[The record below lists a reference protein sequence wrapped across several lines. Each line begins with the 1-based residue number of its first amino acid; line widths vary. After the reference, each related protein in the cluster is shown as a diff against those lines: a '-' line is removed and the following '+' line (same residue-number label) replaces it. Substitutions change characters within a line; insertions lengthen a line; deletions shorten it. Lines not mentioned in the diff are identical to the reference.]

1 MGDPGGGDSVFPS
14 LKASGSSATG
24 PSAGATASSHSGAAG
39 GSLCSPGNA
48 ASKTATVFSSP
59 STGGGTLSSLP
70 AASGNTSGL
79 GTVENGQNSGE
90 EGNPGKAPLSGSP
103 TAGSVSCSGAP
114 PSEGDGAGSSLR
126 APSSQTTS
134 AGNVENGA
142 KSGSPGGSGP
152 PGGAGGAPL
161 SQAQQLLALAGK
173 PAQDFEAEVN
183 SCFQKMYSG
192 IYSVDMVVAL
202 LQRLS
207 QAPPGSRDSS
217 LFVSMI
223 RTLFFECRHFPK
235 YPPHELALTAELFG
249 QLIHRHVLI
258 NSGNSLMIA
267 LRCVLEAIRKGPT
280 SKMFVFGIA
289 ALEQFLDRIFL
300 FPQFLVAL
308 ASLAELQQ
316 QHPHYAHYAQSVLLL
331 IPEKYHSLV
340 VLDPRIAASL
350 PPMPD
355 LPPVVGVAA
364 ATRQAA
370 GATGVGE
377 VAQTSE
383 PPSASSSSV
392 MSAMLPPPHALQHPV
407 AASIQQQLQAAA
419 AKVMNLS
426 SLSPGQPAGP
436 GGGSSAGAA
445 AFGAG
450 NNSLHGLPH
459 STSLIQ
465 GTPALPNPP
474 LGASPSQGGSGA
486 PGSLP
491 GIAAHTSLPGTTSGN
506 GAAAGNKGA
515 LGALAGNAAAA
526 SISSHTGALGGV
538 LGAGALLQGVGLG
551 QVEGLMNDQDITA
564 KLEQPPQWLADQV
577 IAVCNSVCE
586 GNLDDKAESLKE
598 VLTEE
603 HVPWL
608 TYYVVKSRAAK
619 EPNLHGIFVLFIE
632 KLKLPGLW
640 DAVINMTYDCIHVLL
655 KYVDEAKESSS
666 YRTLLKNLGLWLGSI
681 TLARNRPLKSKR
693 MDLKQLLFT
702 GYEQGHLVAVLPLVC
717 KILEGIKTS
726 KLFKPPNPWTVAVM
740 SLLAEIHLQPN
751 IRTNLVFEVEVLF
764 KHLHLNVMEY
774 HNRTEHL
781 TKRSPP
787 PGSADFVVRAT
798 AATGVA
804 PATAAG
810 AHLGTAGTGVPGGPQ
825 GTAAGAAGRPGGAAA
840 GGVPGAVRAPGAMVG
855 RLPGA
860 SGLSLNAVAAAA
872 ALGLGP
878 SGGAGSGADPSSSR
892 LGVQHR
898 RGLQGL
904 GPGGPGQLDASSGA
918 HGRLMEAAAAV
929 ASAAAGMGRPG
940 GASGAGV
947 SLGGAPQAGVGSGPA
962 VPGVGLQQG
971 PGGSGG
977 SAQNAAAVAAA
988 GMGMLQNPS
997 QGEGGAGPSPEG
1009 LEIGGHLRVGSDD
1022 GAGGVLALGGGRD
1035 SHLLS
1040 VGEPGSSGAGLM
1052 GTAGGGSA
1060 ASPFGAGAGVMGGP
1074 GAGGYGGM
1082 GQHAGGPPSAH
1093 PASWSSS
1100 LFQGGGGV
1108 MTPPPPHYPHG
1119 ALLPLLG
1126 SLGASGG
1133 ADQQGSN
1140 VGSSGVFHPDRLL
1153 QNLSQSVVIS
1163 PSIALLCIQ
1172 PNLRPLVPL
1181 AVDRAIREIISAVV
1195 ERSVT
1200 ISCVTTRELVC
1211 KDFCMESEESL
1222 VKRAAHLMV
1231 ASLAGSLALV
1241 TCREPLRVSLSQNL
1255 RQLLQPAASS
1265 DCNDQVLIEQVV
1277 QIVSA
1282 DNLELGCSLIEQAVV
1297 EKVLRDIEQ
1306 TMQPA
1311 LLIRRQAR
1319 ERGIPFVDTNY
1330 INSSRW
1336 TVNLPE
1342 AVKLRPVLNNRQLQ
1356 VYKDFLS
1363 IGPLKKMQQDAGHSS
1378 GMTPMSGSGGL
1389 HSTQTGAGHVGPGS
1403 LGAPSGASPGHLQG
1417 AGGASSSVGS
1427 VQMGLGGLGANS
1439 ATPGLGGNS
1448 ASHGLGSSGAV
1459 PGPHSHQLGA
1469 GVMGMSDAGPS
1480 GAFQGLPGNQL
1491 GRNLLGPNNGTSF
1504 LGRENLQH
1512 LAQQQAQVSHA
1523 ARLLGQ
1529 QQGNKLLAS
1538 FGHTQGAGLH
1548 LQMGNASAG
1557 PGGPLGGAGGATAG
1571 NANAS
1576 GLHSAGDRA
1585 LGSPAA
1591 GTASANLGCGVRE
1604 PVMVQPMGDAHLST
1618 VMARLEDCLVQLRD
1632 VVRDIFTCPPIVPT
1646 PSTIDTYSTPAG
1658 SQACALP
1665 VPHCATPVLTV
1676 FACLPSNH
1684 EVFQLILAVSAI
1696 AGSCPRVEEVA
1707 PTLAHKLIKS
1717 VFEGASLAASRTSH
1731 NAIRGIDPT
1740 GLYMEVFFAVLAALR
1755 RQSDVV
1761 SKLAGEVLSISC
1773 SSATIPPKKSNT
1785 TVAAGLVR
1793 YRLVSLAAF
1802 DLVLA
1807 NHLDNGRNVA
1817 VLEFILALLKTLLDQ
1832 RAITPADL
1840 PTTFKTLAE
1849 APATTLPAKLVQLK
1863 GWQPLPMAEARTKLV
1878 EAFREE
1884 EEDRKKNPRERLT
1897 TMTELMESYYSVNP
1911 VRVRS
1916 LPCLPAIPQ
1925 KDHQLITMI
1934 FGEWLRFCACVS
1946 PFGGQGSER
1955 GASALAGQGGAGN
1968 ASGGFGNTDGASLLR
1983 ATFFQRVSHQ
1993 GLLRMDE
2000 DTDRFFAVCVEQ
2012 AVACSLRFRE
2022 DSKSAEATVGA
2033 ADAVDAGES
2042 AGTKNAEESADARD
2056 SSGAEPGK
2064 KDEEAEGEGERAE
2077 EACEKEG
2084 RAAEKGGRL
2093 SGAAADTEDASK
2105 SGKGAKSPLPSAGKH
2120 EAKSEGEEA
2129 HSSAA
2134 TGTESS
2140 QDAPSRATG
2149 GRRPS
2154 GASSLIL
2161 EYDASTVSAE
2171 SLAAMQTPPDESE
2184 PLLDV
2189 APLDAVA
2196 KMIVGMMRLVDPVQ
2210 ISPVMILQRALGI
2223 ICRHIH
2229 MEAERLGP
2237 AFTQRPYYRL
2247 LLAIL
2252 LEITSP
2258 AGKDATGGGD
2268 GKAVLGG
2275 GVSESQVL
2283 PSLLSFAE
2291 HLVLLNPMRVPA
2303 FAFAWLG
2310 LVGHRAFMP
2319 RLLKSGRGWACLHR
2333 LLLLH
2338 LEFLQPLLRNLA
2350 LSDSI
2355 RLLYKGALR
2364 ILLVLLHDFPEFLCE
2379 YHFSFCDVLPLNCVQ
2394 LRNVVLS
2401 AFPRNMK
2408 LPDPFLPNLKVD
2420 LLADIKTVPRILSSF
2435 TVTLLQ
2441 KGLKKDIDTFWRT
2454 RDATL
2459 LSVMRSKLLLDRD
2472 SALQIGTKYDVPLL
2486 NAFLLYVG
2494 TAVPEKVGTGSDRP
2508 ALIMDAML
2516 GIASLGG
2523 ASGGRTGELSPSL
2536 EILLYMAKELDM
2548 EGRYL
2553 LMSAIANHLRY
2564 PNAHTH
2570 YFSCVLLWLFGES
2583 REELIQEQI
2592 TRVLLERLIVHRPHP
2607 WGLLITFI
2615 ELIKN
2620 PRFNFWSCSFV
2631 SAAPEV
2637 EKLFQSVA
2645 HTCLGQSGAQ
2655 QLQQQRRR

>member
-1 MGDPGGGDSVFPS
+1 MGDPGRGDGSFPS
-14 LKASGSSATG
+14 LKASAASAAAPSAGGNSAGSHVGPGGTSSATSG
-24 PSAGATASSHSGAAG
+24 GASAGGVPSTSPTGSNSGVVNAELQSSSNQGGGGAEEGGNCGGGKPAGAAG
-39 GSLCSPGNA
+39 S
-48 ASKTATVFSSP
+48 ATTGGSSP
-59 STGGGTLSSLP
+59 AGL
-70 AASGNTSGL
+70 AAGD
-79 GTVENGQNSGE
+79 
-90 EGNPGKAPLSGSP
+90 
-103 TAGSVSCSGAP
+103 
-114 PSEGDGAGSSLR
+114 GDGAAAALR
-126 APSSQTTS
+126 GLSSQPAENS
-134 AGNVENGA
+134 EAGGGA
-142 KSGSPGGSGP
+142 KGAGQGAN
-152 PGGAGGAPL
+152 GGAGAASL
-161 SQAQQLLALAGK
+161 SQAQQLAQGNK

-207 QAPPGSRDSS
+207 QAPPGSRDSG

-249 QLIHRHVLI
+249 QLIHHHVLI
-258 NSGNSLMIA
+258 NSGNSILIA
-267 LRCVLEAIRKGPT
+267 LRCVLEAIRKGPS

-308 ASLAELQQ
+308 ASLTELQE
-316 QHPHYAHYAQSVLLL
+316 QHPHYAHYAQSVLHL
-331 IPEKYHSLV
+331 IPEKFHSLV
-340 VLDPRIAASL
+340 VLDPRLAASL
-350 PPMPD
+350 PPMPEP
-355 LPPVVGVAA
+355 PPVVGVTAA
-364 ATRQAA
+364 ARQAA
-370 GATGVGE
+370 SGGQASGPAGGAAAGGGRG
-377 VAQTSE
+377 AFGAGGNTS
-383 PPSASSSSV
+383 
-392 MSAMLPPPHALQHPV
+392 LPHALSHSPPP
-407 AASIQQQLQAAA
+407 ASLLQGSSALPSPP
-419 AKVMNLS
+419 LS
-426 SLSPGQPAGP
+426 GSPSPQGTTGGASAL
-436 GGGSSAGAA
+436 GGSSAG
-445 AFGAG
+445 GASG
-450 NNSLHGLPH
+450 PSKASLG
-459 STSLIQ
+459 
-465 GTPALPNPP
+465 G
-474 LGASPSQGGSGA
+474 LGAAS
-486 PGSLP
+486 
-491 GIAAHTSLPGTTSGN
+491 
-506 GAAAGNKGA
+506 
-515 LGALAGNAAAA
+515 AGNAILAG
-526 SISSHTGALGGV
+526 SHGGGAGAV

-551 QVEGLMNDQDITA
+551 QVEGLMNDPDITA
-564 KLEQPPQWLADQV
+564 KLEQPPQWVADQV
-577 IAVCNSVCE
+577 IAACNSVCE
-586 GNLDDKAESLKE
+586 GNVDDKVESLKD

-603 HVPWL
+603 HAPWL
-608 TYYVVKSRAAK
+608 TYYIVKSRAAK
-619 EPNLHGIFVLFIE
+619 EPNLHSIFVLFLE

-640 DAVINMTYDCIHVLL
+640 EAVINMTYNCIHVLL

-693 MDLKQLLFT
+693 MDLKQLLFA

-717 KILEGIKTS
+717 KIMEGIKAS
-726 KLFKPPNPWTVAVM
+726 KLFKPPNPWTTAVM

-787 PGSADFVVRAT
+787 PGSADFVVRAST
-798 AATGVA
+798 ATGA
-804 PATAAG
+804 TPATAACG
-810 AHLGTAGTGVPGGPQ
+810 PLGTAGPGIPPGGTPQGATSATGTSGRPGAGVGSGGVPGGV
-825 GTAAGAAGRPGGAAA
+825 RSS
-840 GGVPGAVRAPGAMVG
+840 PGALVG
-855 RLPGA
+855 RLPGG
-860 SGLSLNAVAAAA
+860 SQGLSLNTAAAAA
-872 ALGLGP
+872 ALGLGG
-878 SGGAGSGADPSSSR
+878 SAGAGGPGAGGDPSSSP
-892 LGVQHR
+892 LGVQHQ

-904 GPGGPGQLDASSGA
+904 GPGGLGQLDGASGA

-929 ASAAAGMGRPG
+929 ASAAAAAAGMGRPG
-940 GASGAGV
+940 GTPPQPG
-947 SLGGAPQAGVGSGPA
+947 GGAGPA
-962 VPGVGLQQG
+962 VPGIGLQQG
-971 PGGSGG
+971 PGGQGG
-977 SAQNAAAVAAA
+977 AA
-988 GMGMLQNPS
+988 GLGMLQG
-997 QGEGGAGPSPEG
+997 QGDGPGGPSPDG
-1009 LEIGGHLRVGSDD
+1009 LEP
-1022 GAGGVLALGGGRD
+1022 
-1035 SHLLS
+1035 SH
-1040 VGEPGSSGAGLM
+1040 
-1052 GTAGGGSA
+1052 
-1060 ASPFGAGAGVMGGP
+1060 
-1074 GAGGYGGM
+1074 
-1082 GQHAGGPPSAH
+1082 PS
-1093 PASWSSS
+1093 SWSSS
-1100 LFQGGGGV
+1100 LLQGAGGGV
-1108 MTPPPPHYPHG
+1108 APPSHHPHR

-1126 SLGASGG
+1126 ALGASGG
-1133 ADQQGSN
+1133 TDQT
-1140 VGSSGVFHPDRLL
+1140 SSVSSASILQPDRLL
-1153 QNLSQSVVIS
+1153 QNLSQNVIIS
-1163 PSIALLCIQ
+1163 PSIALLSIQ

-1255 RQLLQPAASS
+1255 RQLLQPAAGS

-1311 LLIRRQAR
+1311 LAIRRQAR
-1319 ERGIPFVDTNY
+1319 ERGVPFVDTNY

-1336 TVNLPE
+1336 TLNLPE
-1342 AVKLRPVLNNRQLQ
+1342 PLKLRHVLNNRQLQ
-1356 VYKDFLS
+1356 VYKDFLNL
-1363 IGPLKKMQQDAGHSS
+1363 GPLKKLHQESAAHNSNMP
-1378 GMTPMSGSGGL
+1378 PMSG
-1389 HSTQTGAGHVGPGS
+1389 GAGGPHAGLVGPSGAHGGPSSPGLLQGGGAGSAQMGS
-1403 LGAPSGASPGHLQG
+1403 LGPNSA
-1417 AGGASSSVGS
+1417 GS
-1427 VQMGLGGLGANS
+1427 VI
-1439 ATPGLGGNS
+1439 GGNP
-1448 ASHGLGSSGAV
+1448 SSLP
-1459 PGPHSHQLGA
+1459 PGPHSHPLGGGMA
-1469 GVMGMSDAGPS
+1469 GGAAALMVGMGEGGGPS
-1480 GAFQGLPGNQL
+1480 GGASQGLPG
-1491 GRNLLGPNNGTSF
+1491 RTMGPNSGASS
-1504 LGRENLQH
+1504 LIGRESLLQQH
-1512 LAQQQAQVSHA
+1512 LAQQQAQASQHA

-1538 FGHTQGAGLH
+1538 FAGHAQGGGGGVHPQGGSNAG
-1548 LQMGNASAG
+1548 SG
-1557 PGGPLGGAGGATAG
+1557 PQGGPLVGLGGGGTGNLNAGLLASHHAAEGGARAGTGPAGGAAPAT
-1571 NANAS
+1571 
-1576 GLHSAGDRA
+1576 GL
-1585 LGSPAA
+1585 
-1591 GTASANLGCGVRE
+1591 GVRE
-1604 PVMVQPMGDAHLST
+1604 PIAVQPMGDAPLST

-1646 PSTIDTYSTPAG
+1646 PSTVDSYSTPAG
-1658 SQACALP
+1658 SQVYALP

-1696 AGSCPRVEEVA
+1696 AGSCPRVEELA

-1717 VFEGASLAASRTSH
+1717 VFEGASLAANRTSH

-1740 GLYMEVFFAVLAALR
+1740 GLYMEVFFAVLAALGC
-1755 RQSDVV
+1755 QSDVV

-1832 RAITPADL
+1832 KAITPDDL
-1840 PTTFKTLAE
+1840 PTTFKMLTE
-1849 APATTLPAKLVQLK
+1849 ASATTLPAKLVQLK
-1863 GWQPLPMAEARTKLV
+1863 GWQPLPLAEARTKLM
-1878 EAFREE
+1878 EAFREDQE
-1884 EEDRKKNPRERLT
+1884 ERKNHPRERVT
-1897 TMTELMESYYSVNP
+1897 TMTELMDTYYSANP
-1911 VRVRS
+1911 VCVRS
-1916 LPCLPAIPQ
+1916 LPRLPAVPA
-1925 KDHQLITMI
+1925 KERQLIATI
-1934 FGEWLRFCACVS
+1934 FSEWLRFCACVS
-1946 PFGGQGSER
+1946 PS
-1955 GASALAGQGGAGN
+1955 SLGGAG
-1968 ASGGFGNTDGASLLR
+1968 AADRLSGLAQGAGGVSGFGSTDSASLLR

-2000 DTDRFFAVCVEQ
+2000 DTDRFFAVCVEE
-2012 AVACSLRFRE
+2012 AVARSLRFRDDKPE
-2022 DSKSAEATVGA
+2022 AAGEGPSAGGEGANEASDEAEGRKTEEGSKAEQEGRTTDGKKGNDEQDAKA
-2033 ADAVDAGES
+2033 EKAVD
-2042 AGTKNAEESADARD
+2042 
-2056 SSGAEPGK
+2056 K
-2064 KDEEAEGEGERAE
+2064 KDE
-2077 EACEKEG
+2077 G
-2084 RAAEKGGRL
+2084 RSAEKGRRRF
-2093 SGAAADTEDASK
+2093 SGAAEDDA
-2105 SGKGAKSPLPSAGKH
+2105 AKAGKDKKAAAT
-2120 EAKSEGEEA
+2120 AKSEEAKNSEDGAKESEPEGSSNEETA
-2129 HSSAA
+2129 DKSSCR
-2134 TGTESS
+2134 SS
-2140 QDAPSRATG
+2140 TVT
-2149 GRRPS
+2149 
-2154 GASSLIL
+2154 SSPIL
-2161 EYDASTVSAE
+2161 EYDASTVTPE
-2171 SLAAMQTPPDESE
+2171 FLTAMQTPPEDTE

-2196 KMIVGMMRLVDPVQ
+2196 KMIVGMMTLVDPVQ

-2229 MEAERLGP
+2229 MEAERLGS
-2237 AFTQRPYYRL
+2237 AFNQRPYYRL
-2247 LLAIL
+2247 LLVIL
-2252 LEITSP
+2252 LEITSSAP
-2258 AGKDATGGGD
+2258 SQGGKAGAGGAFGSPGSAGGAGLGAGGPNASCGNSSD
-2268 GKAVLGG
+2268 GKTLLGGG
-2275 GVSESQVL
+2275 GVSETQL
-2283 PSLLSFAE
+2283 LHSLLSFAE
-2291 HLVLLNPMRVPA
+2291 HLALLSPTRVPA

-2310 LVGHRAFMP
+2310 LVGHRVFMP

-2338 LEFLQPLLRNLA
+2338 FEFLHPFLRNAA
-2350 LSDSI
+2350 LTDSI

-2364 ILLVLLHDFPEFLCE
+2364 ILLVLLHDFPEFLCD

-2441 KGLKKDIDTFWRT
+2441 KGLKKDVDTFWQT
-2454 RDATL
+2454 RDASL
-2459 LSVMRSKLLLDRD
+2459 LPLMRSKLLLDRED
-2472 SALQIGTKYDVPLL
+2472 AVRIGTKYDVPLL

-2494 TAVPEKVGTGSDRP
+2494 TGVPERVGGGASGSDGP
-2508 ALIMDAML
+2508 GLIMDAML
-2516 GIASLGG
+2516 GIGGLGGGVGG
-2523 ASGGRTGELSPSL
+2523 ASAGARRPGGELSPSL
-2536 EILLYMAKELDM
+2536 DILLYMSKELDM

-2553 LMSAIANHLRY
+2553 LMSAVANHLRY

-2620 PRFNFWSCSFV
+2620 PRFSFWNCSFV

>member
-14 LKASGSSATG
+14 LKATGSSATG
-24 PSAGATASSHSGAAG
+24 PSTGTSSHSGAG
-39 GSLCSPGNA
+39 GSTSGNA
-48 ASKTATVFSSP
+48 VSASATSFAGS
-59 STGGGTLSSLP
+59 STGTGASLG
-70 AASGNTSGL
+70 SGSATNNNSGL
-79 GTVENGQNSGE
+79 GTEHNAQNGE
-90 EGNPGKAPLSGSP
+90 EGTSGKAPMTGSP
-103 TAGSVSCSGAP
+103 TAGGVSCSAASAGEA
-114 PSEGDGAGSSLR
+114 DGVSLR
-126 APSSQTTS
+126 GPPAQATS
-134 AGNVENGA
+134 ATGNENGA
-142 KSGSPGGSGP
+142 KNGP
-152 PGGAGGAPL
+152 PGGGAAGAPV
-161 SQAQQLLALAGK
+161 SQAQQLLAVAGK

-308 ASLAELQQ
+308 ASLSELQQ
-316 QHPHYAHYAQSVLLL
+316 QHPHYTHYAQSVLLL

-364 ATRQAA
+364 AARQAA
-370 GATGVGE
+370 GTGIGE
-377 VAQTSE
+377 VTQTSE
-383 PPSASSSSV
+383 PPSGSSIST
-392 MSAMLPPPHALQHPV
+392 MLPPPHGLQHPV
-407 AASIQQQLQAAA
+407 TASIQQQLAAA
-419 AKVMNLS
+419 AKMMNLS
-426 SLSPGQPAGP
+426 SSPPAAP
-436 GGGSSAGAA
+436 GNSGSALNLAHNSSLLQ
-445 AFGAG
+445 G
-450 NNSLHGLPH
+450 NPVP
-459 STSLIQ
+459 T
-465 GTPALPNPP
+465 PP
-474 LGASPSQGGSGA
+474 LAASPTQNVSGN

-491 GIAAHTSLPGTTSGN
+491 GLGQANVPASGT
-506 GAAAGNKGA
+506 GAVGNKAG
-515 LGALAGNAAAA
+515 LSGLGNAAG
-526 SISSHTGALGGV
+526 SISHTGTLGGV

-551 QVEGLMNDQDITA
+551 QVEGLMNDHDITA
-564 KLEQPPQWLADQV
+564 KLEQPPQWVADQV

-586 GNLDDKAESLKE
+586 GNVDDKAESLKD

-603 HVPWL
+603 HAPWL
-608 TYYVVKSRAAK
+608 TYYIVKSRAAK

-764 KHLHLNVMEY
+764 KHLHLNVLEY
-774 HNRTEHL
+774 HNRTDHL

-787 PGSADFVVRAT
+787 PGSADFVVRA
-798 AATGVA
+798 AAAGVA
-804 PATAAG
+804 PATAASG
-810 AHLGTAGTGVPGGPQ
+810 HLGAAGGGIPPGPQ
-825 GTAAGAAGRPGGAAA
+825 ATAGRPGTAAA
-840 GGVPGAVRAPGAMVG
+840 SGGVPGAVRGTPGSMVG
-855 RLPGA
+855 RLPGGA

-878 SGGAGSGADPSSSR
+878 AGGAGAPGSGADPSSSR
-892 LGVQHR
+892 LGAQHR

-904 GPGGPGQLDASSGA
+904 GPGALGQLDAASGA

-929 ASAAAGMGRPG
+929 ASAAAGMGRHG
-940 GASGAGV
+940 GTSGTGA
-947 SLGGAPQAGVGSGPA
+947 SLGGTPQAGVASGPP

-971 PGGSGG
+971 PGGAGG
-977 SAQNAAAVAAA
+977 NAQNVGATGV
-988 GMGMLQNPS
+988 GMLQSPN
-997 QGEGGAGPSPEG
+997 QGEGGAGPSPDG

-1035 SHLLS
+1035 GHHLS
-1040 VGEPGSSGAGLM
+1040 VGEPGSGAGLM
-1052 GTAGGGSA
+1052 G
-1060 ASPFGAGAGVMGGP
+1060 GP
-1074 GAGGYGGM
+1074 GGGGYGGM
-1082 GQHAGGPPSAH
+1082 GQHGGPPSTH

-1108 MTPPPPHYPHG
+1108 MTPPPHYPHG

-1126 SLGASGG
+1126 SLGGSGTE
-1133 ADQQGSN
+1133 QGSSI
-1140 VGSSGVFHPDRLL
+1140 GSSGVFQPDRLL

-1163 PSIALLCIQ
+1163 PSIALLSIQ

-1311 LLIRRQAR
+1311 LLVRRQAR

-1336 TVNLPE
+1336 TLNLPE
-1342 AVKLRPVLNNRQLQ
+1342 PVKLRPVLNNRQLQ

-1363 IGPLKKMQQDAGHSS
+1363 IGPLKKMQQDNAGPNS
-1378 GMTPMSGSGGL
+1378 GMMSGSGPHGA
-1389 HSTQTGAGHVGPGS
+1389 QTGG
-1403 LGAPSGASPGHLQG
+1403 LGAPGSTPGPLQG
-1417 AGGASSSVGS
+1417 AGGASAAGGAA
-1427 VQMGLGGLGANS
+1427 QMGLGANS
-1439 ATPGLGGNS
+1439 GNS
-1448 ASHGLGSSGAV
+1448 GLVGASGSV
-1459 PGPHSHQLGA
+1459 PPHTHQLGA
-1469 GVMGMSDAGPS
+1469 VMGEGPS
-1480 GAFQGLPGNQL
+1480 GAFQGLPG
-1491 GRNLLGPNNGTSF
+1491 RNLIGPSNASSF
-1504 LGRENLQH
+1504 LGRENMLHQH
-1512 LAQQQAQVSHA
+1512 LAQQHA

-1529 QQGNKLLAS
+1529 QQGNKFLAS
-1538 FGHTQGAGLH
+1538 LGHPQV
-1548 LQMGNASAG
+1548 NAASG
-1557 PGGPLGGAGGATAG
+1557 PPGGPSLAGAGGANAG
-1571 NANAS
+1571 QLLVQNT
-1576 GLHSAGDRA
+1576 GEGGRV
-1585 LGSPAA
+1585 LGSPA
-1591 GTASANLGCGVRE
+1591 GTSVASASIGCGVRE
-1604 PVMVQPMGDAHLST
+1604 PILLQPMGEAHLST

-1646 PSTIDTYSTPAG
+1646 PSTVDTYSTPAG
-1658 SQACALP
+1658 SQVCALP

-1707 PTLAHKLIKS
+1707 PALAHKLIKS

-1832 RAITPADL
+1832 KAITPADL

-1878 EAFREE
+1878 EAFREDQE
-1884 EEDRKKNPRERLT
+1884 ERKKSPHERLT

-1916 LPCLPAIPQ
+1916 LPCLPVTPQ
-1925 KDHQLITMI
+1925 KDRQLITMI

-1946 PFGGQGSER
+1946 PFGGPNGDR
-1955 GASALAGQGGAGN
+1955 GASTLGSQGGAGGGT
-1968 ASGGFGNTDGASLLR
+1968 SGNFGNTDSASLLR

-2000 DTDRFFAVCVEQ
+2000 DTDRFFAVCVEE
-2012 AVACSLRFRE
+2012 AIARSLRFRE
-2022 DSKSAEATVGA
+2022 DSKSAAEETSEDGSKAGDKSEGA
-2033 ADAVDAGES
+2033 AGAKCSGENAKGAKAPAGEPE
-2042 AGTKNAEESADARD
+2042 AEA
-2056 SSGAEPGK
+2056 K
-2064 KDEEAEGEGERAE
+2064 KDEQKGNVE
-2077 EACEKEG
+2077 EAKEEG
-2084 RAAEKGGRL
+2084 RAAEESETMSR
-2093 SGAAADTEDASK
+2093 AADREEASK
-2105 SGKGAKSPLPSAGKH
+2105 PGKGATSLAAKN
-2120 EAKSEGEEA
+2120 EKSEGEKEPSSEA
-2129 HSSAA
+2129 GEKGAL
-2134 TGTESS
+2134 GPS
-2140 QDAPSRATG
+2140 QAG
-2149 GRRPS
+2149 GRRLS
-2154 GASSLIL
+2154 AGLASCPIL
-2161 EYDASTVSAE
+2161 EYDSATVTPE
-2171 SLAAMQTPPDESE
+2171 SLTAMQTPPEETE
-2184 PLLDV
+2184 PLLDLT
-2189 APLDAVA
+2189 PLDAMA

-2223 ICRHIH
+2223 VCRHIH

-2237 AFTQRPYYRL
+2237 AFNQRPYYRL

-2252 LEITSP
+2252 LEITAP
-2258 AGKDATGGGD
+2258 ATKDGNGSGGAQAGASGASGSD

-2291 HLVLLNPMRVPA
+2291 HLALLSPTRVPA

-2310 LVGHRAFMP
+2310 LVGHRLFMP
-2319 RLLKSGRGWACLHR
+2319 RLLKSGRGWATLHR

-2338 LEFLQPLLRNLA
+2338 LEFLQPLLRNVA

-2441 KGLKKDIDTFWRT
+2441 KGLKKDIDAFWQT
-2454 RDATL
+2454 RDAAL
-2459 LSVMRSKLLLDRD
+2459 LPQMKAKFLVDRE
-2472 SALQIGTKYDVPLL
+2472 SAVRIGTKYDVSLL

-2494 TAVPEKVGTGSDRP
+2494 TGVPERVGASDGP

-2523 ASGGRTGELSPSL
+2523 ASGARGELSPSL
-2536 EILLYMAKELDM
+2536 EILLYMSKELDM

-2553 LMSAIANHLRY
+2553 LMSALANHLRY

-2583 REELIQEQI
+2583 RDELIQEQI